1 MNDGIKMFL
10 LLVIAPTIV
19 GIAMIL
25 VTRRTSKTW
34 LQITAGSFGVISFFV
49 CVFYS
54 VAMGPYMWALHLE
67 SKWRPANPQ
76 TMSDL
81 ESKLSGYT
89 KTDIQ
94 PTQSAWGQDH
104 KLGEGDRMTRYSLMG
119 APLDVVYSP
128 DDRIVTIYTTYE

>member
-34 LQITAGSFGVISFFV
+34 VQITAGSFGVISFFV
-49 CVFYS
+49 CVFYL

-81 ESKLSGYT
+81 EAKLSGYT

-94 PTQSAWGQDH
+94 PTQSAWGQGH

-119 APLDVVYSP
+119 APLDVVYTP
-128 DDRIVTIYTTYE
+128 DDRIVAIYTTYE

>member
-25 VTRRTSKTW
+25 LARRASKTW
-34 LQITAGSFGVISFFV
+34 AKNTAGSLGVISFLV
-49 CVFYS
+49 CAFYL
-54 VAMGPYMWALHLE
+54 VVTGPYMWALHLE

-81 ESKLSGYT
+81 ESNLSGYT

-94 PTQSAWGQDH
+94 PTQSAWGQGH

-119 APLDVVYSP
+119 APLDVVYSAE
-128 DDRIVTIYTTYE
+128 DRILAIYTTYE

>member
-34 LQITAGSFGVISFFV
+34 AKITAGSFGVISFLV
-49 CVFYS
+49 CAFYLV
-54 VAMGPYMWALHLE
+54 VAGPYMWALHLE

-94 PTQSAWGQDH
+94 PTQQGH

-119 APLDVVYSP
+119 APLDVVYTP
-128 DDRIVTIYTTYE
+128 DDRIVAIYTTYE

>member
-1 MNDGIKMFL
+1 MNDDIKMFL
-10 LLVIAPTIV
+10 FLVIAPTIV

-34 LQITAGSFGVISFFV
+34 AQITAGSFGVISFFV
-49 CVFYS
+49 CVFYL

-89 KTDIQ
+89 KTDVQ
-94 PTQSAWGQDH
+94 PTQSAWGQGH

-128 DDRIVTIYTTYE
+128 DDRIVAIYTTYE

>member
-34 LQITAGSFGVISFFV
+34 AQITAGSFGVISFFV
-49 CVFYS
+49 CVFYL

-89 KTDIQ
+89 KNDIQ
-94 PTQSAWGQDH
+94 PAQSTWGQDH

-119 APLDVVYSP
+119 APLDVVYSAE
-128 DDRIVTIYTTYE
+128 DRILAIYTTYE

>member
-10 LLVIAPTIV
+10 LLVIAPTIF

-25 VTRRTSKTW
+25 VTRRTSNMWATF
-34 LQITAGSFGVISFFV
+34 TAGSLGVVSFFV
-49 CVFYS
+49 CLFYL
-54 VAMGPYMWALHLE
+54 VVTGPYMWALHLE
-67 SKWRPANPQ
+67 SEWRPANPQ

-81 ESKLSGYT
+81 ESKPSGYT
-89 KTDIQ
+89 KADIQ
-94 PTQSAWGQDH
+94 PTQSSWGQGH

-128 DDRIVTIYTTYE
+128 DDRIEAIYTTYE